1 MSKGFKSD
9 TLFYNQSA
17 LFIGEENI
25 RSKDVIRVDVKD
37 RIEMYSVIEKWVEQD
52 NPQDF
57 ILGGY
62 DAKKIFKDVK
72 NYFKYVQAAGGL
84 VTNQKNQFLFI
95 KRLGVWDLPK
105 GKMEKNE
112 KPKICALREVAE
124 ETGISGITITEKLPA
139 TYHIYFQDEQFFL
152 KKTDWYRMKT
162 EDTEEPT
169 PQAEENITAAVWLD
183 KRESQD
189 ALSQSYRSLKDTL
202 MRFIKY

>member
-1 MSKGFKSD
+1 MSKGFKSY

-17 LFIGEENI
+17 LFIGEENS
-25 RSKDVIRVDVKD
+25 RSKDVSWVDVKN
-37 RIEMYSVIEKWVEQD
+37 RVEMHSVIEKWVEQD

>member
-17 LFIGEENI
+17 LFIGEENS

-62 DAKKIFKDVK
+62 DVKKIFKDVK

-112 KPKICALREVAE
+112 KPKICALREVTE